1 MSRNSFSSP
10 VKVASARPIFK
21 KDDRKNTKYHRS
33 VILLNFF
40 SKIYEKFLNEQL
52 LHFSNHFMSAYGKG
66 YSTNHAL
73 NRLIENWRKAL
84 DNNLFTI
91 AVVMDLSN
99 LPNAFDCIP
108 DDLLIAKLH
117 ANSLGFDTVTFLS
130 TYLKE
135 WKQKVSNN

>member
-1 MSRNSFSSP
+1 M
-10 VKVASARPIFK
+10 KVASARQISK
-21 KDDRKNTKYHRS
+21 KDDRTNTKYHRS

-40 SKIYEKFLNEQL
+40 SKLYEKFLNEQL
-52 LHFSNHFMSAYGKG
+52 LHFVNHFMSAYRKE
-66 YSTNHAL
+66 YSTNHVL

-117 ANSLGFDTVTFLS
+117 ANSLGFNTVTFLS
-130 TYLKE
+130 TYLK
-135 WKQKVSNN
+135 